1 MMIDAETMTTSTRID
16 EPAHSKVRAVDS
28 HKGDHVKDVGEDD
41 LQFPLDDCE
50 EDNRETDPKSKQQN
64 TDSQA
69 QTNTTRTSTRASRS
83 QFPLSP
89 VKEQENVST
98 TSLPWLERRARFYPA
113 PILPN
118 KPPKSDKVSF

>member
-1 MMIDAETMTTSTRID
+1 MMIDTETMTTSTRVD
-16 EPAHSKVRAVDS
+16 EPAHSKVHTIDS

-50 EDNRETDPKSKQQN
+50 EDSRDAESKSKQQN
-64 TDSQA
+64 TTSQT
-69 QTNTTRTSTRASRS
+69 QTDTIRTNTHASRS

-118 KPPKSDKVSF
+118 KPAKSDKVSF